1 VLFWHVQD
9 PGFYPQHDQKIIKEK
24 EKNRSKL
31 QKFKY
36 KENTEKSKGEVCT
49 WSCNRIINQFLS
61 RNNRDQKIIG
71 CCTKCAGRKTCQ
83 I

>member
-1 VLFWHVQD
+1 
-9 PGFYPQHDQKIIKEK
+9 
-24 EKNRSKL
+24 
-31 QKFKY
+31 
-36 KENTEKSKGEVCT
+36 VCT